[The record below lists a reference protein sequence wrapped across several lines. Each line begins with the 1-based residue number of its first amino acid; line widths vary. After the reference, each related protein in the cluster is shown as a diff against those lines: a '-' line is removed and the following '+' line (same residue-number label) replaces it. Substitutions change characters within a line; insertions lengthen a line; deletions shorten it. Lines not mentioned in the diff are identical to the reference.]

1 MNYLKKNM
9 EIDYQIIFNN
19 SPFTCLIS
27 DENHKIL
34 FVTPNIKELLGY
46 KKEQLLGKYY
56 IDFFCLT
63 TSVIPNN
70 QITKD
75 NFQQTYQLT
84 HQNGSCLWVI
94 DTVQILNEGSQI
106 NYLHYLTDITEQK
119 KIEQDLAYNKER
131 LELVLEGTR
140 LGMWDWNPQTNDVF
154 FNERWGEML
163 GYSYDEIEHTL
174 ATWENKVHPDDLTQC
189 YTDIMAHVNGENAFY
204 ENIHRM
210 KHKKGHWV
218 YILDRGKVVERD
230 EEGKPIRFTGTHTD
244 ISLQKNAE
252 LAEKEANQSKSL
264 FLAKMSHEIRTPMNG
279 VLGLLNIL
287 EESTSL
293 DKEEHHLLQTIKESG
308 ELLLVI
314 LNDLLD
320 YSKLESGKFELDNHA
335 FLIHDSIKNVYNL
348 FSKKAILKDIE
359 YKLTIAPTVP
369 TCILSDSVRF
379 KQILM
384 NLVSNAIK
392 FTEHGKVEI
401 SASFYLPNTLSVS
414 VSDTGKGIANVDKIW
429 EEFKQEDSK
438 ISRQYGGTGLGL
450 SITKSLIEL
459 LDGSIEL
466 TSEVGK
472 GSSFQIN
479 LPISVL
485 EEEELQKVE
494 CKAFNKKYISSL
506 RILVAE
512 DNLVNQLVISKILEL
527 LGNKVDIVG
536 NGKEAYEKMQTKHYD
551 FLLTDIHMPEM
562 TGFELTQSVR
572 KQLDYRPIIV
582 ALTAD
587 VITETQKKCYEA
599 GMDYV
604 IAKPFNKNEIID
616 LLQIN
621 LK

>member
-1 MNYLKKNM
+1 M
-9 EIDYQIIFNN
+9 EINYQNIFNN
-19 SPFTCLIS
+19 SPFICLIS
-27 DENHKIL
+27 DENDNIL
-34 FVTPNIKELLGY
+34 YVSSNIKDLLGY
-46 KKEQLLGKYY
+46 SKTELLNQNYHQ
-56 IDFFCLT
+56 FLVPNSSF
-63 TSVIPNN
+63 IPAHQIQKNN
-70 QITKD
+70 FNQS
-75 NFQQTYQLT
+75 YQLI
-84 HQNGSCLWVI
+84 HQNGNFLWVI
-94 DTVQILNEGSQI
+94 DTIQFLINNEKKQYI
-106 NYLHYLTDITEQK
+106 HYLSDITEQK
-119 KIEQDLAYNKER
+119 KIEEDLAYNRQR

-163 GYSYDEIEHTL
+163 GHSYDEIEHTL
-174 ATWENKVHPDDLTQC
+174 ATWESKVHPDDLAQC
-189 YTDIMAHVNGENAFY
+189 YADITAHINGENDFY

-210 KHKKGHWV
+210 IHKKGHWV

-230 EEGKPIRFTGTHTD
+230 KEGNPIRFTGTHTD
-244 ISLQKNAE
+244 ISPQKSAE
-252 LAEKEANQSKSL
+252 LEAKEANKAKSL

-279 VLGLLNIL
+279 VLGLLSIL
-287 EESTSL
+287 EESSSL
-293 DKEEHHLLQTIKESG
+293 NKEEHRLLQTIKESG
-308 ELLLVI
+308 ELLLAI

-335 FLIHDSIKNVYNL
+335 FLLHDSIKNVYNL
-348 FSKKAILKDIE
+348 FSKKAILKDIQ
-359 YKLTIAPTVP
+359 YTLTIAPTVP

-401 SASFYLPNTLSVS
+401 SASFYLPNTLSIS

-466 TSEVGK
+466 TSGVGK

-479 LPISVL
+479 LPISVI
-485 EEEELQKVE
+485 EEEELQKIE
-494 CKAFNKKYISSL
+494 HKAFNKKHISSL

-512 DNLVNQLVISKILEL
+512 DNLVNQLVISKTLQL

-536 NGKEAYEKMQTKHYD
+536 NGKEAYEKMQNKHYD

-562 TGFELTQSVR
+562 TGFELTQIVR
-572 KQLDYRPIIV
+572 KELNYTPIIV

-587 VITETQKKCYEA
+587 IITETQKKCYEA